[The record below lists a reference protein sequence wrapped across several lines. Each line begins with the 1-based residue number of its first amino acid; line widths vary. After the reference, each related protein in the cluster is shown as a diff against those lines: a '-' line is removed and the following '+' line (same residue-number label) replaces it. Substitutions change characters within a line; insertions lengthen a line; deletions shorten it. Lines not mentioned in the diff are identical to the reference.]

1 MSKELGAGVG
11 CGVRGRMGAALS
23 VLLLLVLPIEQEGI
37 EADDDWIERRRGRE
51 DGENLEW

>member
-1 MSKELGAGVG
+1 
-11 CGVRGRMGAALS
+11 MGAALS